1 MNTKNNQRTRL
12 SKLLFKNALMDLL
25 KEKGSVAKISVREL
39 CDRAELNR
47 STFYAHYNEPN
58 DLLMEIETEL
68 LDATEEHLK
77 KIGEENDAGAHK
89 YILSFLK
96 YIKQNDKQFR
106 TLLIDSADP
115 EFRSRFM
122 QQSIIQF
129 VENLRI
135 ELPKELEQYIFS
147 YILNGSTGIIIQWI
161 RSDYAVNE
169 NEIVNL
175 LFLINQSALV
185 NLNLTP
191 KLTATRLENNKKM
204 SQDFIQNRIKNQFKK
219 SKR

>member
-12 SKLLFKNALMDLL
+12 SKMLFKNALMDLL

-47 STFYAHYNEPN
+47 STFYAHYQEPN
-58 DLLMEIETEL
+58 DLLIEIETEL
-68 LDATEEHLK
+68 LDATEEHLE
-77 KIGEENDAGAHK
+77 KIGAENDIGAHK
-89 YILSFLK
+89 YILSFLQ
-96 YIKQNDKQFR
+96 YIRQNDKPFR
-106 TLLIDSADP
+106 ALLIDSTDP

-129 VENLRI
+129 VNNLRI

-161 RSDYAVNE
+161 RSDYAADE

-175 LFLINQSALV
+175 LFSINNSALV
-185 NLNLTP
+185 NLNLKT
-191 KLTATRLENNKKM
+191 
-204 SQDFIQNRIKNQFKK
+204 DI
-219 SKR
+219 

>member
-12 SKLLFKNALMDLL
+12 SKMLFKNALMDLL

-47 STFYAHYNEPN
+47 STFYAHYQEPN
-58 DLLMEIETEL
+58 DLLIEIETEL

-77 KIGEENDAGAHK
+77 KIGAENDIGAHK
-89 YILSFLK
+89 YILSFLQ
-96 YIKQNDKQFR
+96 YIRQNDKSFR
-106 TLLIDSADP
+106 TLLIDSTDP

-129 VENLRI
+129 VDNLRI

-161 RSDYAVNE
+161 RSDYAADE

-175 LFLINQSALV
+175 LFSINHSALT
-185 NLNLTP
+185 NLNLKTV
-191 KLTATRLENNKKM
+191 
-204 SQDFIQNRIKNQFKK
+204 I
-219 SKR
+219 

>member
-47 STFYAHYNEPN
+47 STFYAHCNEPN

-89 YILSFLK
+89 YILSFLQ

-135 ELPKELEQYIFS
+135 ELPKELEQYILS

-161 RSDYAVNE
+161 RSDYVVNE

-191 KLTATRLENNKKM
+191 KLTATRLENN
-204 SQDFIQNRIKNQFKK
+204 IK
-219 SKR
+219 

>member
-1 MNTKNNQRTRL
+1 MNTRNNQRTRL

-47 STFYAHYNEPN
+47 STFYAHYNEPK
-58 DLLMEIETEL
+58 DLLYEIETEL

-89 YILSFLK
+89 YILSFLQ
-96 YIKQNDKQFR
+96 YIRQNDKQFR

-129 VENLRI
+129 VNNLRI

-175 LFLINQSALV
+175 LFSINQSALV

-191 KLTATRLENNKKM
+191 KLTATRLENSKK
-204 SQDFIQNRIKNQFKK
+204 
-219 SKR
+219 

>member
-12 SKLLFKNALMDLL
+12 SKMLFKNALMDLL
-25 KEKGSVAKISVREL
+25 KEKGSINKVSVREL

-47 STFYAHYNEPN
+47 STFYAHYQEPN

-89 YILSFLK
+89 YILSFLQ

-191 KLTATRLENNKKM
+191 KLTATRLENNKK
-204 SQDFIQNRIKNQFKK
+204 
-219 SKR
+219 

>member
-1 MNTKNNQRTRL
+1 MNTRNNQRTRL

-47 STFYAHYNEPN
+47 STFYAHYNEPK
-58 DLLMEIETEL
+58 DLLYEIETEL
-68 LDATEEHLK
+68 LNATEEHLK

-89 YILSFLK
+89 YILSFLQ
-96 YIKQNDKQFR
+96 YIRQNDKQFR
-106 TLLIDSADP
+106 TLLIDTADP
-115 EFRSRFM
+115 DFRSRFM

-129 VENLRI
+129 VNNLRI

-175 LFLINQSALV
+175 LFSINQSALV

-191 KLTATRLENNKKM
+191 KLTATRLENNKK
-204 SQDFIQNRIKNQFKK
+204 
-219 SKR
+219 

>member
-12 SKLLFKNALMDLL
+12 SKMLFKNALMDLL
-25 KEKGSVAKISVREL
+25 KEKGSINKVSVREL

-47 STFYAHYNEPN
+47 STFYAHYQEPN
-58 DLLMEIETEL
+58 DLLIEIETEL
-68 LDATEEHLK
+68 LDATEEHLE
-77 KIGEENDAGAHK
+77 KIGAENDIGAHK
-89 YILSFLK
+89 YILSFLQ
-96 YIKQNDKQFR
+96 YIRQNDKPFR
-106 TLLIDSADP
+106 ALLIDSTDP

-129 VENLRI
+129 VNNLRI

-161 RSDYAVNE
+161 RSDYAADE

-175 LFLINQSALV
+175 LFSINNSALV
-185 NLNLTP
+185 NLNLKTV
-191 KLTATRLENNKKM
+191 
-204 SQDFIQNRIKNQFKK
+204 I
-219 SKR
+219 

>member
-47 STFYAHYNEPN
+47 STFYAHYNEPK
-58 DLLMEIETEL
+58 DLLYEIETEL

-89 YILSFLK
+89 YILSFLQ
-96 YIKQNDKQFR
+96 YIRQNDKQFR

-115 EFRSRFM
+115 DFRSRFM

-129 VENLRI
+129 VNNLRI

-175 LFLINQSALV
+175 LFSINQSALV

-191 KLTATRLENNKKM
+191 KPTATRLENNKK
-204 SQDFIQNRIKNQFKK
+204 
-219 SKR
+219 

>member
-89 YILSFLK
+89 YILSFLQ

-185 NLNLTP
+185 NLNLHP
-191 KLTATRLENNKKM
+191 N
-204 SQDFIQNRIKNQFKK
+204 
-219 SKR
+219 

>member
-89 YILSFLK
+89 YILSFLQ

-175 LFLINQSALV
+175 LFSINQSVLV
-185 NLNLTP
+185 NLDLTP
-191 KLTATRLENNKKM
+191 KLTATRLENNKK
-204 SQDFIQNRIKNQFKK
+204 
-219 SKR
+219 

>member
-12 SKLLFKNALMDLL
+12 SKMLFKNALMDLL

-47 STFYAHYNEPN
+47 STFYAHYQEPN
-58 DLLMEIETEL
+58 DLLIEIETEL
-68 LDATEEHLK
+68 LDATEEHLE
-77 KIGEENDAGAHK
+77 KIGAENDIGAHK
-89 YILSFLK
+89 YILSFLQ
-96 YIKQNDKQFR
+96 YIRQNDKPFR
-106 TLLIDSADP
+106 ALLIDSTDP

-129 VENLRI
+129 VDNLRI

-161 RSDYAVNE
+161 RSDYAADE

-175 LFLINQSALV
+175 LFSINHSALA
-185 NLNLTP
+185 NLNLKTV
-191 KLTATRLENNKKM
+191 
-204 SQDFIQNRIKNQFKK
+204 I
-219 SKR
+219 

>member
-89 YILSFLK
+89 YILSFLQ

-106 TLLIDSADP
+106 TLLIDSTDP
-115 EFRSRFM
+115 KFRSRFM

-175 LFLINQSALV
+175 LFSINQSVLV

-191 KLTATRLENNKKM
+191 KLTATRLENNKK
-204 SQDFIQNRIKNQFKK
+204 
-219 SKR
+219 

>member
-47 STFYAHYNEPN
+47 STFYAHYNEPK
-58 DLLMEIETEL
+58 DLLYEIETEL
-68 LDATEEHLK
+68 LNATEEHLK

-89 YILSFLK
+89 YILSFLQ
-96 YIKQNDKQFR
+96 YIRQNDKQFR
-106 TLLIDSADP
+106 TLLIDTADP
-115 EFRSRFM
+115 DFRSRFM

-129 VENLRI
+129 VNNLRI

-175 LFLINQSALV
+175 LFSINQSALV

-191 KLTATRLENNKKM
+191 KLTATRLENNKK
-204 SQDFIQNRIKNQFKK
+204 
-219 SKR
+219 

>member
-1 MNTKNNQRTRL
+1 MAIKPTNQFISGGIIMNTKNNQRTRL

-25 KEKGSVAKISVREL
+25 KEKGSINKVSVREL

-58 DLLMEIETEL
+58 DLLIEIETEL

-77 KIGEENDAGAHK
+77 KIGAENDIGAHK
-89 YILSFLK
+89 YILSFLQ
-96 YIKQNDKQFR
+96 YIRQNDKPFR
-106 TLLIDSADP
+106 ALLIDSTDP

-135 ELPKELEQYIFS
+135 VLPKELEQYIFS

-161 RSDYAVNE
+161 RSDYAADE
-169 NEIVNL
+169 NEIVSL
-175 LFLINQSALV
+175 LFSINHSALV
-185 NLNLTP
+185 NLNLET
-191 KLTATRLENNKKM
+191 
-204 SQDFIQNRIKNQFKK
+204 DI
-219 SKR
+219 

>member
-12 SKLLFKNALMDLL
+12 SKMLFKNALMDLL
-25 KEKGSVAKISVREL
+25 KEKGSINKVSVREL

-47 STFYAHYNEPN
+47 STFYAHYQEPN
-58 DLLMEIETEL
+58 DLLNEIETEL
-68 LDATEEHLK
+68 LDATEEHLE
-77 KIGEENDAGAHK
+77 KIGAENDVGAHK
-89 YILSFLK
+89 YILSFLQ
-96 YIKQNDKQFR
+96 YIRQNDKPFR
-106 TLLIDSADP
+106 TLLIDSTDP

-129 VENLRI
+129 VDNLRI

-161 RSDYAVNE
+161 RSDYAADE

-175 LFLINQSALV
+175 LFSINNSALV
-185 NLNLTP
+185 NLNLKT
-191 KLTATRLENNKKM
+191 
-204 SQDFIQNRIKNQFKK
+204 DI
-219 SKR
+219 

>member
-12 SKLLFKNALMDLL
+12 SKMLFKNALMDLL
-25 KEKGSVAKISVREL
+25 KEKGSINKVSVREL

-89 YILSFLK
+89 YILSFLQ

-161 RSDYAVNE
+161 RSDYAADE

-175 LFLINQSALV
+175 LFSISNSALV
-185 NLNLTP
+185 NLNLKT
-191 KLTATRLENNKKM
+191 
-204 SQDFIQNRIKNQFKK
+204 DI
-219 SKR
+219 

>member
-12 SKLLFKNALMDLL
+12 SKMLFKNALMDLL

-47 STFYAHYNEPN
+47 STFYAHYQEPN
-58 DLLMEIETEL
+58 DLLIEIETEL

-77 KIGEENDAGAHK
+77 KIGAENDIGAHK
-89 YILSFLK
+89 YILSFLQ
-96 YIKQNDKQFR
+96 YIRQNDKPFR
-106 TLLIDSADP
+106 ALLIDSTDP

-129 VENLRI
+129 VDNLRI

-161 RSDYAVNE
+161 RSDYAADE

-175 LFLINQSALV
+175 LFSINHSALA
-185 NLNLTP
+185 NLNLKTV
-191 KLTATRLENNKKM
+191 
-204 SQDFIQNRIKNQFKK
+204 I
-219 SKR
+219 

>member
-47 STFYAHYNEPN
+47 STFYAHYNEPK
-58 DLLMEIETEL
+58 DLLIEIETEL

-89 YILSFLK
+89 YILSFLQ
-96 YIKQNDKQFR
+96 YIRQNDKQFR

-129 VENLRI
+129 VNNLRI

-175 LFLINQSALV
+175 LFSINQSALV

-191 KLTATRLENNKKM
+191 KLTSTRLENSKK
-204 SQDFIQNRIKNQFKK
+204 
-219 SKR
+219 

>member
-47 STFYAHYNEPN
+47 STFYAHYNEPK
-58 DLLMEIETEL
+58 DLLYEIETEL

-89 YILSFLK
+89 YILSFLQ
-96 YIKQNDKQFR
+96 YIRQNDKQFR
-106 TLLIDSADP
+106 TLLIDTADP
-115 EFRSRFM
+115 NFRSRFM

-129 VENLRI
+129 VNNLRI

-175 LFLINQSALV
+175 LFSINQSALV
-185 NLNLTP
+185 NLDLTP
-191 KLTATRLENNKKM
+191 KLTATRLENNKK
-204 SQDFIQNRIKNQFKK
+204 
-219 SKR
+219 

>member
-1 MNTKNNQRTRL
+1 MNIKNNQRTRL

-47 STFYAHYNEPN
+47 STFYAHYNEPK
-58 DLLMEIETEL
+58 DLLYEIETEL

-89 YILSFLK
+89 YILSFLQ
-96 YIKQNDKQFR
+96 YIRQNDKQFR
-106 TLLIDSADP
+106 TLLIDTADP
-115 EFRSRFM
+115 DFRSRFM

-129 VENLRI
+129 VNNLRI

-175 LFLINQSALV
+175 LFSINQSALV

-191 KLTATRLENNKKM
+191 KLTATRLENNKK
-204 SQDFIQNRIKNQFKK
+204 
-219 SKR
+219 

>member
-47 STFYAHYNEPN
+47 STFYAHYNEPK
-58 DLLMEIETEL
+58 DLLIEIETEL
-68 LDATEEHLK
+68 LEATEEHLK

-89 YILSFLK
+89 YILSFLQ
-96 YIKQNDKQFR
+96 YIRQNDKQFR
-106 TLLIDSADP
+106 TLLIDTTDP
-115 EFRSRFM
+115 DFRSRFM

-129 VENLRI
+129 VNNLRI

-175 LFLINQSALV
+175 LFSINQSALV

-191 KLTATRLENNKKM
+191 KLTATRLENSKK
-204 SQDFIQNRIKNQFKK
+204 
-219 SKR
+219 

>member
-12 SKLLFKNALMDLL
+12 SKMLFKNALMDLL
-25 KEKGSVAKISVREL
+25 KEKGSINKVSVRDL

-47 STFYAHYNEPN
+47 STFYAHYQEPN
-58 DLLMEIETEL
+58 DLLIEIETEL

-77 KIGEENDAGAHK
+77 KIGAENEIGAHK
-89 YILSFLK
+89 YILSFLQ
-96 YIKQNDKQFR
+96 YIRQNDKPFR
-106 TLLIDSADP
+106 ALLIDSTDP

-122 QQSIIQF
+122 QQTIIQF

-135 ELPKELEQYIFS
+135 VLPKELEQYIFS

-161 RSDYAVNE
+161 RSDYAADE

-175 LFLINQSALV
+175 LFSINNSALV
-185 NLNLTP
+185 NLNLKT
-191 KLTATRLENNKKM
+191 
-204 SQDFIQNRIKNQFKK
+204 DI
-219 SKR
+219 

>member
-89 YILSFLK
+89 YILSFLQ

-185 NLNLTP
+185 NLNLRP
-191 KLTATRLENNKKM
+191 N
-204 SQDFIQNRIKNQFKK
+204 
-219 SKR
+219 

>member
-12 SKLLFKNALMDLL
+12 SKMLFKNALMDLL

-47 STFYAHYNEPN
+47 STFYAHYQEPN
-58 DLLMEIETEL
+58 DLLIEIETEL

-77 KIGEENDAGAHK
+77 KIGAENDIGAHK
-89 YILSFLK
+89 YILSFLQ
-96 YIKQNDKQFR
+96 YIRQNDKPFR
-106 TLLIDSADP
+106 ALLIDSTDP
-115 EFRSRFM
+115 EFRLRFM

-129 VENLRI
+129 VDNLRI

-147 YILNGSTGIIIQWI
+147 YILNGNTGIIIQWI
-161 RSDYAVNE
+161 RSDYAADE

-175 LFLINQSALV
+175 LFSINHSALA
-185 NLNLTP
+185 NLNLKTV
-191 KLTATRLENNKKM
+191 
-204 SQDFIQNRIKNQFKK
+204 I
-219 SKR
+219 